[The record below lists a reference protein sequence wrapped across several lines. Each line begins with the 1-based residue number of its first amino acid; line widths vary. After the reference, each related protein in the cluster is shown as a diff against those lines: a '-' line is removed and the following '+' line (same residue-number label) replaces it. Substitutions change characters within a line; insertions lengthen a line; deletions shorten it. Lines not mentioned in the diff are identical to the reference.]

1 MVMVMVV
8 MVVVVMVMVVVMVT
22 TMTFFQKTF
31 RVQGQYPSQMG
42 SHVAG
47 VIGNL
52 VPWGNAPLGLASS
65 SDNDPI
71 QWDLWVRAAS
81 EQVDDVLFV
90 VEQ

>member
-1 MVMVMVV
+1 MMMMMMVM
-8 MVVVVMVMVVVMVT
+8 VMVT
-22 TMTFFQKTF
+22 TMTFFSKDF
-31 RVQGQYPSQMG
+31 SCPGAISLADGQPRG
-42 SHVAG
+42 G

-71 QWDLWVRAAS
+71 QWDLWGRAAS
-81 EQVDDVLFV
+81 EQVDDFLFV